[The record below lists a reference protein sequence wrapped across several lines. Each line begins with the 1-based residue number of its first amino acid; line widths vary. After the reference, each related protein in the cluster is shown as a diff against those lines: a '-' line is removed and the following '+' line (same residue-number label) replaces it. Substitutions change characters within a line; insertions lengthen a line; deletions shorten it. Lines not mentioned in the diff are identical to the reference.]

1 MAHAGLYRAG
11 VADDPS
17 KLIDALD
24 ETKT

>member
-1 MAHAGLYRAG
+1 MAPAGLYRAG